1 MPIGLNGGRTWSSL
15 PGSFL
20 AFDRNRSP
28 WRKLMTSGTI
38 LFERW
43 TYCGTNVQRNK
54 NKIRNVDEIIMHIYV
69 RYLGWKEKMKN
80 NRKFFV
86 KIVDVSFCVTEYWGQ
101 TLSTLNSTLLWITL
115 KVPLM
120 ANLVTVFSVTYIY
133 PFSSGVFLCTT

>member
-43 TYCGTNVQRNK
+43 TYCVTNVQRKQKQDKKCWWNYHAY
-54 NKIRNVDEIIMHIYV
+54 NV
-69 RYLGWKEKMKN
+69 RYLGWKEKIKK

-120 ANLVTVFSVTYIY
+120 STENEWQYHGCKWLILLQ
-133 PFSSGVFLCTT
+133 SSL